1 MGREGPTP
9 TTRRQTAA
17 QRERRAAAALVR
29 RVVEE
34 ACKQGN
40 LAVLD
45 ELLAGAL
52 LRFAVLAVL
61 A

>member
-1 MGREGPTP
+1 MP

-17 QRERRAAAALVR
+17 QRERRAAAAALVR
-29 RVVEE
+29 RVVVA